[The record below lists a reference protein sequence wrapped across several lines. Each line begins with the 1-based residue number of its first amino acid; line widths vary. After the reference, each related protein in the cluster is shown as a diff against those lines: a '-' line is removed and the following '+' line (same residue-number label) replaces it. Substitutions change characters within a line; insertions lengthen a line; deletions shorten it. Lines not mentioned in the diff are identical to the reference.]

1 MSQLWQCLVSEKWSC
16 CVCTRWAGLTFF
28 SFSGTK
34 LLPCS
39 SLWEVSRGGP
49 RHSTATFRQVSQHR
63 KEVLF
68 VLFTSFLL
76 VCVGAGGDIETAF
89 DLIDEAASLL
99 CKSNN
104 QVGYCYFFSIK
115 FKYHIVTYILYF
127 ISQLDKFLL
136 RRSTRLLDE
145 DPDQGHF
152 LLLGHR
158 FSHMIFSSNI

>member
-1 MSQLWQCLVSEKWSC
+1 MVPGIL
-16 CVCTRWAGLTFF
+16 
-28 SFSGTK
+28 
-34 LLPCS
+34 LLPFGR
-39 SLWEVSRGGP
+39 LVNIGKR
-49 RHSTATFRQVSQHR
+49 FYLFYLQV
-63 KEVLF
+63 
-68 VLFTSFLL
+68 FLL